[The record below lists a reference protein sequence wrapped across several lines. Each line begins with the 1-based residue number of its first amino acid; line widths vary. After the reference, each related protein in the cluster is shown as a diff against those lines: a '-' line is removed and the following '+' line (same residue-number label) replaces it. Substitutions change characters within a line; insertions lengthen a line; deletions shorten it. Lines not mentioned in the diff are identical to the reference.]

1 MTAPDDGVRKGVP
14 AQALYISLGALV
26 VPAGAALL
34 VPDILGEQG
43 VLIWLLALTP
53 AFLLAYYK
61 GWRGAALALAAGM
74 ATLSITQVVAILMG
88 LTIPDGLFGV
98 VVAYIGITLCIGWL
112 AEVLLR
118 DKKRMEGMAFEDGLT
133 RLPNRRHGRVF
144 LENEFAA
151 AQRGRLL

>member
-34 VPDILGEQG
+34 VPDILGEQS

-74 ATLSITQVVAILMG
+74 ATLSITQVIALLIG

-98 VVAYIGITLCIGWL
+98 VVAYIADGAPIVD
-112 AEVLLR
+112 EVKDAPGAAR
-118 DKKRMEGMAFEDGLT
+118 YVETDKHVGTK
-133 RLPNRRHGRVF
+133 
-144 LENEFAA
+144 
-151 AQRGRLL
+151 